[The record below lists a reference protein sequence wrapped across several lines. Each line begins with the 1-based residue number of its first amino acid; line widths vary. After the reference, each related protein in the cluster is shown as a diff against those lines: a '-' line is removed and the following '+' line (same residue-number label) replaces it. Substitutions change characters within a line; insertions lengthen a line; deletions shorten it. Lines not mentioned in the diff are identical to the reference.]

1 MLRAAEATASYI
13 RGGSGR
19 ATDRRATGRWLAFA
33 GLLALAL
40 LAVAMALGFARQHGR
55 DLRLAQA
62 RTPVQATVTGCVG
75 LASGTGI
82 TVTGYR
88 CTATFRLSGR
98 QYDDLIDGSHGLYE
112 PGTVV
117 AARTDPRDPTVL
129 LVGPAEASNVRL
141 EDAIGAGAAAGVLL
155 LVAARVLPRR
165 TGRSGFRT

>member
-19 ATDRRATGRWLAFA
+19 AADRRATGRWLAFA
-33 GLLALAL
+33 GLLVLAV
-40 LAVAMALGFARQHGR
+40 LAVAMAVGFARQHGR

-98 QYDDLIDGSHGLYE
+98 RYDDLIDGSHGLHE

-117 AARTDPRDPTVL
+117 EARTDPHDPTVL

-141 EDAIGAGAAAGVLL
+141 EDAIGAGVAAGVLL
-155 LVAARVLPRR
+155 LVAAWVLPRR
-165 TGRSGFRT
+165 TNRTGVGT